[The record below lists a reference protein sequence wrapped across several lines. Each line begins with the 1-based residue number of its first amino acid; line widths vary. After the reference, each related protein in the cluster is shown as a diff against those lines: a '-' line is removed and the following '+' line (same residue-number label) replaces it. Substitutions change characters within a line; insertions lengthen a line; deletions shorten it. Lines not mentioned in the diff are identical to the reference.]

1 MEQVPAFL
9 RLGDELLGEVRQREA
24 WHRSTYLL
32 SSRDNQLRQLAE
44 PSYLEMRHARRR
56 AASRAAGL
64 RAMLGVE
71 VGATAVMWL
80 YRHGGPDARAVR
92 QALRQSGAH
101 LPAEYL
107 CHPVVQRL
115 MVEELSHIDQRVLEV
130 MWAMAPNFPG
140 RAQQLL
146 LVSYAAAGAGPAARS

>member
-1 MEQVPAFL
+1 MDQVPAFL
-9 RLGDELLGEVRQREA
+9 RLGDELLGETKQREA

-32 SSRDNQLRQLAE
+32 SSRDNQLRQLVE
-44 PSYLEMRHARRR
+44 PSFLEMRHARRR
-56 AASRAAGL
+56 AANRAAGL

-80 YRHGGPDARAVR
+80 YRHGGPDTRAVR
-92 QALRQSGAH
+92 QALRQSGGH
-101 LPAEYL
+101 LPAENL

-115 MVEELSHIDQRVLEV
+115 MGEELEHLDPCVLDV
-130 MWAMAPNFPG
+130 MWAIAPSFPG

-146 LVSYAAAGAGPAARS
+146 LVAYAAAGVGPLRRG